1 MHVYLIQVLLLQI
14 VRLRRRPHIALPEK
28 PHSLVPAQ
36 QNPHPHIKLALTEEQ
51 RPLNILLHDKR
62 FGLHAVILLLPSLRD
77 VGIQAIY
84 VDAIVI
90 PQDLLQVL
98 YRIEYVDADAPVKS
112 GRF

>member
-14 VRLRRRPHIALPEK
+14 VRLRRRPHITLPEK

-51 RPLNILLHDKR
+51 RPLNILLHYKR
-62 FGLHAVILLLPSLRD
+62 FCLHAVILLLPSLRD

-90 PQDLLQVL
+90 PQNLLQVL
-98 YRIEYVDADAPVKS
+98 YRVEYVDADAPVKS

>member
-14 VRLRRRPHIALPEK
+14 VRLRRCPHIALPEK

-36 QNPHPHIKLALTEEQ
+36 QHPHPHIKLALAEEQ
-51 RPLNILLHDKR
+51 RPLNILLHDKG
-62 FGLHAVILLLPSLRD
+62 FGLHAVLLLLPSLRD

-84 VDAIVI
+84 VNAIVI

-98 YRIEYVDADAPVKS
+98 YRVEYVDADAPVES